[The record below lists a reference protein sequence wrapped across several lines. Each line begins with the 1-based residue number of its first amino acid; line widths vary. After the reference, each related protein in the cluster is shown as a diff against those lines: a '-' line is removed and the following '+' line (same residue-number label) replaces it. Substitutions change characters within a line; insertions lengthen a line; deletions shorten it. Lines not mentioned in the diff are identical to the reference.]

1 MPLQYTWVC
10 EATIPAGK
18 GAYSEIDATC
28 IEDPKKGAETVI
40 QRNYRIQINTV
51 MVPEAPAIDF
61 VVRIK
66 KEDASGI
73 ITPKADSL
81 PAKLLNKLLS
91 VSGQIPQAFYR
102 RGRPAVIQVLPMEK
116 VYIQIVN
123 LEPGGT
129 ANTTVKFQ
137 ILAEKGV

>member
-10 EATIPAGK
+10 QATIKAG
-18 GAYSEIDATC
+18 AAEYTEFSATC
-28 IEDPKKGAETVI
+28 VEDPLKGAEQVI

-73 ITPKADSL
+73 IMPKADSL

-91 VSGQIPQAFYR
+91 VSGQIPNAFYR

-116 VYIQIVN
+116 LYIFVVN

-129 ANTTVKFQ
+129 ADTTVKFQ
-137 ILAEKGV
+137 VIAEKGV